1 MSMRCLRL
9 LRLLGAST
17 AAVLAPSSTLG
28 ASGPSEAPLP
38 SVMAEAAA
46 LRATW
51 SRKRGELCGLQSVG
65 PLLGC

>member
-9 LRLLGAST
+9 LRVFGAST

-28 ASGPSEAPLP
+28 ASGPREAPLP
-38 SVMAEAAA
+38 SVMAEAVA

-51 SRKRGELCGLQSVG
+51 WCKHGRKERRAG
-65 PLLGC
+65 